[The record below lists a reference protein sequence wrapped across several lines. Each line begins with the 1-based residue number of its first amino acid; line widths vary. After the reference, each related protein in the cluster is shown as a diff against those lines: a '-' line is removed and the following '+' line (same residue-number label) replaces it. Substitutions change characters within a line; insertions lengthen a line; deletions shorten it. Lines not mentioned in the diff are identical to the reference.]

1 MIVEFEVMELSED
14 YFYSRIEK
22 LQKMANN
29 RGFHFELVEKE
40 SYPKK
45 IEVDIEGYLHK
56 LQVKMTPY
64 TLDIGIPEDS
74 NRYIEVGIMRKIDTH
89 NTLDVNYDFAQKYEV
104 SKLPKEL
111 YTEPI
116 LCEHC
121 GSGRVCKQ
129 THVLYD
135 FEEGLFFQVASGCL
149 FEYKMYMRPINIEYM
164 LEDLERNLA
173 DRNRTMSSRNREYY
187 TYEEFKPI
195 AMYCLSHYMGLEEL
209 AYISRSY
216 AYHNKLTPT
225 EDHIESLLA
234 DNKGVSNEVVNEY
247 PLFLSYL
254 TNELGDAEN
263 KNFENMIADN
273 TLPSFRRRGLIYLA
287 FKYFHD
293 REKRERKAQEKK
305 LMDEKVSD
313 YIGEKGDK
321 LELPVTYAKTISY
334 TSERYGGGYFHFF
347 VTEDGNVLKWS
358 TSKGFNENMVE
369 GDNVVIK
376 FKVKGHES
384 YQGLKQT
391 QIFFV
396 KIM

>member
-1 MIVEFEVMELSED
+1 MRVDFEVMELSEE
-14 YFYSRIEK
+14 YFYSRIAK
-22 LQKMANN
+22 LKKMAIN
-29 RGFHFELVEKE
+29 RGFHFELVEKK

-56 LQVKMTPY
+56 LQVKMTSY

-89 NTLDVNYDFAQKYEV
+89 NTLDVNSDFANKYEV

-121 GSGRVCKQ
+121 GSGRVCKH

-135 FEEGLFFQVASGCL
+135 FEEQVFFQVASGCL

-173 DRNRTMSSRNREYY
+173 DRNHTVSSRHREYY
-187 TYEEFKPI
+187 TYEDFEPI
-195 AMYCLSHYMGLEEL
+195 ALYCLSHYMGLEKLEF
-209 AYISRSY
+209 ISRSY

-234 DNKGVSNEVVNEY
+234 DNKGVGDEVKQVY
-247 PLFLSYL
+247 PLFLQYL
-254 TNELGDAEN
+254 TECQGDAEN
-263 KNFENMIADN
+263 KNYENIIKDN
-273 TLPSFRRRGLIYLA
+273 TLPSFKRRPLIYLA
-287 FKYFHD
+287 FKYFKD
-293 REKRERKAQEKK
+293 KEKREQKERERK
-305 LMDEKVSD
+305 LMDEEVSN

-321 LELPVTYAKTISY
+321 LELEVTYAKTVSY
-334 TSERYGGGYFHFF
+334 TSERFGVGYFHFF
-347 VTEDGNVLKWS
+347 VTEDGNVLKWA
-358 TSKGFNENMVE
+358 TAKDFNENVKE
-369 GDNVVIK
+369 GDKFPIK
-376 FKVKGHES
+376 FKIKGHET
-384 YQGLKQT
+384 YRGLKQT

-396 KIM
+396 KVD